1 MIQNEPFFLSI
12 NYTQK
17 KTQKSISNNT
27 KRALIFII
35 IYTMESFILQ
45 LLKPIIAFLESL
57 TLDEQKKFAALLSI
71 FVVSLTFLTSIFAKK
86 KSNPIAL
93 PLDGKTAI
101 RLPLE
106 RIVQLS
112 KDTKLLRF
120 TLPTKEHAFGLPTG
134 SHVMVQLTDAKTGE
148 KHMRPYTPVSSDAL
162 DKGHVDFVVK
172 VYFPNKQFPEGGKVS
187 QMLDAVKVGEDT
199 VEFFGPLGGKRYV
212 GGGEFT
218 VKKLKSQGGGVE
230 RRDARDEV
238 GMIAGG
244 SGITPM
250 LQIVREMLRETGAG
264 GQSPKKISILYAN
277 KSEEDILCRDT
288 LDNFEKQFPGRV
300 KVWYTVDAASK
311 KKEWKYDIG
320 FITKEMIEKH
330 LPTPAKSGDRFQI
343 LVCGPPPMMKFAV
356 NPAFEKLEIGKE
368 HVLTW

>member
-1 MIQNEPFFLSI
+1 
-12 NYTQK
+12 
-17 KTQKSISNNT
+17 
-27 KRALIFII
+27 
-35 IYTMESFILQ
+35 MESFILQ

-93 PLDGKTAI
+93 PLDGKTPI

-212 GGGEFT
+212 GEGESA
-218 VKKLKSQGGGVE
+218 L
-230 RRDARDEV
+230 
-238 GMIAGG
+238 
-244 SGITPM
+244 
-250 LQIVREMLRETGAG
+250 L
-264 GQSPKKISILYAN
+264 
-277 KSEEDILCRDT
+277 
-288 LDNFEKQFPGRV
+288 
-300 KVWYTVDAASK
+300 
-311 KKEWKYDIG
+311 
-320 FITKEMIEKH
+320 
-330 LPTPAKSGDRFQI
+330 
-343 LVCGPPPMMKFAV
+343 
-356 NPAFEKLEIGKE
+356 
-368 HVLTW
+368 

>member
-1 MIQNEPFFLSI
+1 
-12 NYTQK
+12 
-17 KTQKSISNNT
+17 
-27 KRALIFII
+27 
-35 IYTMESFILQ
+35 MESFILQ

-71 FVVSLTFLTSIFAKK
+71 FVVSLTFLTSILQRKID
-86 KSNPIAL
+86 PIAL

-187 QMLDAVKVGEDT
+187 QMLNAVKVGEDT

-218 VKKLKSQGGGVE
+218 VEEIEES
-230 RRDARDEV
+230 RRRR
-238 GMIAGG
+238 
-244 SGITPM
+244 
-250 LQIVREMLRETGAG
+250 REETRETRLG
-264 GQSPKKISILYAN
+264 
-277 KSEEDILCRDT
+277 
-288 LDNFEKQFPGRV
+288 
-300 KVWYTVDAASK
+300 
-311 KKEWKYDIG
+311 
-320 FITKEMIEKH
+320 
-330 LPTPAKSGDRFQI
+330 
-343 LVCGPPPMMKFAV
+343 
-356 NPAFEKLEIGKE
+356 
-368 HVLTW
+368 